1 MERLFVYGTLA
12 APNVQ
17 RAVMGRVIAGVP
29 DTLAGYHKD
38 EIRLGLR
45 TYPIARPRAGAS
57 IAGLVLEVTP
67 EELALCDRYETD
79 AYQRVRVTLASGL
92 EAWVYRG

>member
-1 MERLFVYGTLA
+1 MEKLFVYGTLA
-12 APNVQ
+12 APAVQ
-17 RAVMGRVIAGVP
+17 RAVIGRVIAGAP
-29 DTLAGYHKD
+29 DTLNGYYKD

-79 AYQRVRVTLASGL
+79 AYRRVRVTLVSGV
-92 EAWVYRG
+92 EAWVYSG